1 MCLPTIRNIYMYK
14 RVLKTGKAN
23 VVRKP
28 VGSCSGDG
36 LATTHGILTT
46 VKFLHVP

>member
-28 VGSCSGDG
+28 VGILVAAMG
-36 LATTHGILTT
+36 L
-46 VKFLHVP
+46 